1 MRRAAPFILALVVWL
16 LLVWPFE
23 STAAGVRVQWVDVGA
38 GLVFAALVS
47 WVMRDAEGVHLWLN
61 PLRYFWLVVYLVVL
75 FAAIVRANLDVA
87 YRVLHPAMPIRP
99 GIIRARTALKT
110 AAGITA
116 LANSITL
123 TPGTMTVMAGEDG
136 TLYIHCINV
145 RWRTEEE
152 ATARIVRPFEWFLKR
167 ILE

>member
-75 FAAIVRANLDVA
+75 FAAIVRANLEVEGIRSA
-87 YRVLHPAMPIRP
+87 EGFERAGNGVYPCASRIQGHNPAAVGNTRCY
-99 GIIRARTALKT
+99 
-110 AAGITA
+110 
-116 LANSITL
+116 
-123 TPGTMTVMAGEDG
+123 V
-136 TLYIHCINV
+136 
-145 RWRTEEE
+145 
-152 ATARIVRPFEWFLKR
+152 RIVCVCWNSAGAFGYCAHDIVRHVP
-167 ILE
+167 